1 LLALDAHDILMLE
14 RAYSL
19 AEKGRGRTTPNPVVG
34 AVITRGSHVIGE
46 GHHVGLGLD
55 HAEIA
60 ALKDAARRSGFS
72 VSAQAPLPPAT
83 ARAIGEGAT
92 IYVTLEP
99 CCTFGRTPPCT
110 DALIAAGF
118 ARVVVGA
125 IDPNPGVN
133 GAGIAILREAGIA
146 VDVAEGDLCRRMK
159 RQNDGPRKM
168 VATGLPFVTYKYAM
182 TADGR
187 LATDTGDS
195 RWISSAESRLVVH
208 RWRAD
213 SDAVMVGAGTVRVD
227 DPQLTA
233 RDVASSRQPL
243 RVVVGRADRLPA
255 ESALVRSA
263 GEGPVLLIS
272 GDSASGQAGGRLMAA
287 GIGVVTVACGPD
299 GHPEPRA
306 VAEELAGRGVQS
318 VLLEGGRRLAGAWWE
333 AGLIDRVAC
342 FLCPKVAPGT
352 EHRGALV
359 TGGPALMGD
368 ALALR
373 EVEVRQIGPDVLM
386 TGYTGDVY

>member
-1 LLALDAHDILMLE
+1 MALEAHDILMLE
-14 RAYSL
+14 RAFSL
-19 AEKGRGRTTPNPVVG
+19 AEKGRGCTTPNPVVG
-34 AVITRGSHVIGE
+34 AVITRDGHVVGE
-46 GHHVGLGLD
+46 GHHAGPGLD

-60 ALKDAARRSGFS
+60 ALKDAAHRAGFS
-72 VSAQAPLPPAT
+72 VSAQAPLEPA
-83 ARAIGEGAT
+83 AAHSIGEGAT

-125 IDPNPGVN
+125 IDPSPAVN
-133 GAGIAILREAGIA
+133 GAGIAILREAGIT
-146 VDVAEGDLCRRMK
+146 VDVAEGDVSRRMK
-159 RQNDGPRKM
+159 RQNDGLRKI

-213 SDAVMVGAGTVRVD
+213 SDAVVVGAGTARVD

-233 RDVASSRQPL
+233 RDVECSRQPL
-243 RVVVGRADRLPA
+243 RVVVGRAEGLPA

-263 GEGPVLLIS
+263 GEGPVLVIGGEPG
-272 GDSASGQAGGRLMAA
+272 GDEAVVRLMAS
-287 GIGVVTVACGPD
+287 GIEVATVSYGSD

-306 VAEELAGRGVQS
+306 VAQELAGRGVQS
-318 VLLEGGRRLAGAWWE
+318 LLLEGGRRLAGAWWE

-359 TGGPALMGD
+359 SGGPALMGD

-386 TGYTGDVY
+386 TGYMGDVY